1 MKRILFLIIISI
13 FTFSCSKKEIKIP
26 VIAATGIQEV
36 FDHSQ
41 IWIFLEK
48 NGEEITANVNRKNT
62 ISSTNWIYN
71 IDRNL
76 PLHTFVNTLSKLQ
89 EKHSGSIHSK
99 EGKQDYFSYSDSES
113 QTLSFITFDEVIY
126 KTDSL
131 LSKYYIKENSDNYI
145 NYNNINLT
153 FNPNNI
159 LINDGKFEKED
170 FKSLLVEYID
180 FSAEGSQTMLHI
192 NYNDRLSYQDY
203 LFYKTMLNSIKNEA
217 ILINPIEFVFNQEKV
232 PDCGCE

>member
-1 MKRILFLIIISI
+1 MKNKIIVVLISCLFIS
-13 FTFSCSKKEIKIP
+13 CAKKEIKIP
-26 VIAATGIQEV
+26 IIAASGIQEV
-36 FDHSQ
+36 LDHSQ
-41 IWIFLEK
+41 VWIFLE
-48 NGEEITANVNRKNT
+48 NNEGEITADVNRKNT

-76 PLHTFVNTLSKLQ
+76 PLHTFVNTLTTLQ
-89 EKHSGSIHSK
+89 EKHSGSMHSK
-99 EGKQDYFSYSDSES
+99 KGTHDYFSYSDSES
-113 QTLSFITFDEVIY
+113 QKLSFITFNEVTY

-131 LSKYYIKENSDNYI
+131 LSKYYIKENRDNYL

-153 FNPNNI
+153 FNPNNSW
-159 LINDGKFEKED
+159 INDGKFEKED
-170 FKSLLVEYID
+170 FKSLLLEYID

-192 NYNDRLSYQDY
+192 NYNDRLLYQDY
-203 LFYKTMLNSIKNEA
+203 LYYKTMFQNIQTEA

>member
-1 MKRILFLIIISI
+1 MKRVIFLMLISFI
-13 FTFSCSKKEIKIP
+13 TFSCSKKEIKIP

-36 FDHSQ
+36 LDHSQ
-41 IWIFLEK
+41 VWIFSEDI
-48 NGEEITANVNRKNT
+48 NGEITADINRKNT

-76 PLHTFVNTLSKLQ
+76 PLYTFVNSLSTLQ

-99 EGKQDYFSYSDSES
+99 KGKHDYFSYSDAESEK
-113 QTLSFITFDEVIY
+113 LSFITFTEVTY
-126 KTDSL
+126 KTDSI
-131 LSKYYIKENSDNYI
+131 LSKYFIKENSKDYLR
-145 NYNNINLT
+145 YNNINLT

-159 LINDGKFEKED
+159 WINDGKFEKDD
-170 FKSLLVEYID
+170 FKTLLLEYID

-192 NYNDRLSYQDY
+192 NYNDRLLYKDY
-203 LFYKTMLNSIKNEA
+203 LYYKTMLNRIKNEA

>member
-48 NGEEITANVNRKNT
+48 KGDDISANVNRKNT

-76 PLHTFVNTLSKLQ
+76 PLHTFVNKLSKLQ